1 MNVNLYPY
9 PTSLNHGCEAIAVS
23 TANILNKYKVG
34 DLWLNLTRDI
44 SNSDLGDIN
53 LLKSLYQRVEY
64 ITVPDIKRLSFDWIK
79 YHGAKAIGKDLSIKI
94 RKDKLIRENIEVFA
108 SSDLFLSIGGDNYC
122 YGRPVGFYAL
132 NKYVHQIGKKSVL
145 WGCSIEPAA
154 IDDEMREDLLL
165 YDNIVARES
174 LTYEA
179 LKAKEIKNVVLYPD
193 PAFTLPALMPETD
206 KYDNAIGFN
215 VSPMILEYSRDKNL
229 VLEAWKKAL
238 IYILKET
245 DLNIVL
251 LPHVTVSTSDDRII
265 LSQLY
270 NSLECHDRVEM
281 VDDMN
286 CMALKGII
294 SRCRMFIGARTHA
307 TIAAYSSCVPTLVC
321 GYSVKAKGIA
331 KDIFGQYENY
341 VVPVQDIS
349 EINQLISS
357 LRWLLDNE
365 ENIRR
370 HLKKVMP
377 EYIEKAWHAGE
388 EISAISSST

>member
-1 MNVNLYPY
+1 MNVTLYPH

-44 SNSDLGDIN
+44 SNPDLGDIS

-64 ITVPDIKRLSFDWIK
+64 ITLPDIKRLSFDWIK
-79 YHGAKAIGKDLSIKI
+79 YQGAKAIGKDLSVKL
-94 RKDKLIRENIEVFA
+94 RKDKLIRENKETYA
-108 SSDLFLSIGGDNYC
+108 MSDLFLSIGGDNYC
-122 YGRPVGFYAL
+122 YGRPVEFYAL
-132 NKYVHQIGKKSVL
+132 NKYVHQTGKKSVL
-145 WGCSIEPAA
+145 WGCSIEPTA
-154 IDDEMREDLLL
+154 IDNEMREDLLL
-165 YDNIVARES
+165 YDKIVARES

-179 LKAKEIKNVVLYPD
+179 LEAKEIKNAVLYPD
-193 PAFTLPALMPETD
+193 PAFTLPSLTPDTD
-206 KYDNAIGFN
+206 KYNNAIGFN
-215 VSPMILEYSRDKNL
+215 ISPMILEYSRDKNM

-245 DLNIVL
+245 DFNIVL
-251 LPHVTVSTSDDRII
+251 LPHVTVSTTDDRII

-270 NSLECHDRVEM
+270 NSLECPDRVEM

-294 SRCRMFIGARTHA
+294 SRCRMFVGARTHA

-331 KDIFGQYENY
+331 KDIFGNYENY
-341 VVPVQDIS
+341 VLPVQDIS
-349 EINQLISS
+349 GSDQLISS
-357 LRWLLDNE
+357 IKWFMDNE
-365 ENIRR
+365 NNMRK
-370 HLKKVMP
+370 HLRVSMP
-377 EYIEKAWHAGE
+377 KYIERAWSAGE
-388 EISAISSST
+388 VIESI